1 MFSHYRQHLMTAKLP
16 GGDGLTASV
25 LTPPVPCSAALCRGQ
40 ARGCRALFLLP
51 LLLALPALPVEA
63 VLPAFTAHGSSWE
76 AQASACIFV
85 PSHSKSCFS
94 PSKTTVLR
102 IMAIPKSVETLDIRA
117 GVGKVGNFA
126 GDTKG
131 LYNGEVFC
139 APCHFLPMK
148 FSLS

>member
-51 LLLALPALPVEA
+51 LLLALPAPPAEA

-102 IMAIPKSVETLDIRA
+102 IMAIPKSVETPDIRG

-126 GDTKG
+126 RDRRGCTMEK
-131 LYNGEVFC
+131 LSVPHAIFC
-139 APCHFLPMK
+139 P
-148 FSLS
+148 